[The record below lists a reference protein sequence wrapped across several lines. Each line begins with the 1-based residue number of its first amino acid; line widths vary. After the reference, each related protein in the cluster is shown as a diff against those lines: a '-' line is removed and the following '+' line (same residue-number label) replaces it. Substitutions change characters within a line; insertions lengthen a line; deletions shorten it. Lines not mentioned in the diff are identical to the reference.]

1 MTNEPVK
8 LSQEHESWVGAAV
21 AQQLPVTEEDF
32 VQAAILWEVLGKQPG
47 QQDNLVGNVAVHS
60 SAAKPA
66 VRNRTYEVFTKIN
79 RDLGKKVEQEADP
92 LAPYP
97 QRQAAGNAQARL

>member
-79 RDLGKKVEQEADP
+79 RDLGKRV
-92 LAPYP
+92 
-97 QRQAAGNAQARL
+97 